1 MENRQKIRKEII
13 EISNG
18 MRFHRGNFTRMIQKI
33 CSQYRQDYCKIQSD
47 SHLHNPQNDYL
58 RQRQKRE
65 KAVADEHAAI
75 EKAKELEKAE
85 RLEKELEIKN
95 LEKPKESAQPAKPM
109 SAASQAMLATPYAM
123 SAAPCHVSHTTQVG
137 GCIYFLWNDIVAK
150 SVLVTDMGKLKRM
163 SRFSH

>member
-1 MENRQKIRKEII
+1 
-13 EISNG
+13 

-109 SAASQAMLATPYAM
+109 SAASQANAKVPPQIAQQKQLSESVYGEREEDMQID
-123 SAAPCHVSHTTQVG
+123 SKEFTQQRDENS
-137 GCIYFLWNDIVAK
+137 LWNNKKPKNQNSLRHNQYRAPQK
-150 SVLVTDMGKLKRM
+150 
-163 SRFSH
+163 

>member
-1 MENRQKIRKEII
+1 MAQ
-13 EISNG
+13 G
-18 MRFHRGNFTRMIQKI
+18 MRFHRGNYTRMIQKI
-33 CSQYRQDYCKIQSD
+33 CSQYRLDYCKIQSD

-85 RLEKELEIKN
+85 KLERELEIKN

-109 SAASQAMLATPYAM
+109 SAASQVGCKPTKNKKKAM
-123 SAAPCHVSHTTQVG
+123 
-137 GCIYFLWNDIVAK
+137 
-150 SVLVTDMGKLKRM
+150 KR
-163 SRFSH
+163 F